1 MKYFSIC
8 LFIVIA
14 PLAFSQNSPYTEVL
28 NYYQTK
34 QNFNGTVLVAKD
46 GKIEFLQG
54 IGIAN
59 RETNSKISKFST
71 FRIASMTK
79 AFTAVLIL
87 QLYEKGKLDLK
98 TPFGKYFPTYK
109 GNAKNVATIENL
121 LTYSSGIPDKMGNLG
136 MKPYKKRLSLDDFI
150 NQYCSEDIVEK
161 PGRKVSTAMWN
172 I

>member
-1 MKYFSIC
+1 
-8 LFIVIA
+8 LH

-59 RETNSKISKFST
+59 RETNSKISNFST

-98 TPFGKYFPTYK
+98 TLSA
-109 GNAKNVATIENL
+109 NISR
-121 LTYSSGIPDKMGNLG
+121 LTKAMQKM
-136 MKPYKKRLSLDDFI
+136 
-150 NQYCSEDIVEK
+150 
-161 PGRKVSTAMWN
+161 
-172 I
+172 

>member
-28 NYYQTK
+28 NYYQNK

-59 RETNSKISKFST
+59 RETNSKISNF
-71 FRIASMTK
+71 
-79 AFTAVLIL
+79 
-87 QLYEKGKLDLK
+87 QLLE
-98 TPFGKYFPTYK
+98 
-109 GNAKNVATIENL
+109 
-121 LTYSSGIPDKMGNLG
+121 
-136 MKPYKKRLSLDDFI
+136 
-150 NQYCSEDIVEK
+150 
-161 PGRKVSTAMWN
+161 
-172 I
+172 